1 LLSVFKKDGTVTK
14 GNACGL
20 NDGAAAVVLASK
32 SSAES
37 LGLNKVAKI
46 VCSAVVGWYLNILL
60 LKNKS
65 FLAIPKSWDW
75 VQSLQSEN

>member
-1 LLSVFKKDGTVTK
+1 MDRGRIFLVQTVSKCSIKNDTLLKFSVFKKDGTVTK

-20 NDGAAAVVLASK
+20 NDGASAVVLASK

-46 VCSAVVGWYLNILL
+46 VCSAVVGWYV
-60 LKNKS
+60 
-65 FLAIPKSWDW
+65 F
-75 VQSLQSEN
+75 E